1 MAINSG
7 LFNNLTPNAKI
18 AMVGNKIGIL
28 VIKHNQGSTQEVYDY
43 IDVTSTIGS
52 KQTLR
57 FFESV
62 NTKSFP
68 LTNIQQNQLGVGEA
82 LSIQWVA
89 FSRIEEVIATGAIT
103 NQTALLNT
111 VSGLALSQFSVLLDN
126 SRIIK
131 LNSLTRANTQFNPKG
146 GTFNNY
152 LWYPDTDLTLPP
164 QISFTAEL
172 TIPANSDTAPVG
184 SKVYYGIHL
193 MGTGAILNLKTNV

>member
-18 AMVGNKIGIL
+18 AMVGNKIGNSGL
-28 VIKHNQGSTQEVYDY
+28 KNNQGSTQEVYDY

-89 FSRIEEVIATGAIT
+89 FSRIEEVIATGVIT
-103 NQTALLNT
+103 SQTALLNT

-131 LNSLTRANTQFNPKG
+131 LNSLTRANSQFNPKG
-146 GTFNNY
+146 GTSSNY

-172 TIPANSDTAPVG
+172 TIPANSDTAPAG

>member
-18 AMVGNKIGIL
+18 AMVGNKIGNSGL
-28 VIKHNQGSTQEVYDY
+28 KNNQGSTQEVYDY

-89 FSRIEEVIATGAIT
+89 FSRIEEVIATGAVT

-131 LNSLTRANTQFNPKG
+131 LNSLTRANSQFNPKG
-146 GTFNNY
+146 ATSTNY

-172 TIPANSDTAPVG
+172 TIPANSDTAPQG